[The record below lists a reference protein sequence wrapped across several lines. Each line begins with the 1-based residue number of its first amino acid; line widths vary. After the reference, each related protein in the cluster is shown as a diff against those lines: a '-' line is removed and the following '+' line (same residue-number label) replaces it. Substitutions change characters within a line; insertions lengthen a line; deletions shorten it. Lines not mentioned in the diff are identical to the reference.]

1 MEIFCCLA
9 ALIFILFLSISVAF
23 VSSVMYVFM
32 SVFFQVILKR
42 VNTLKSHFMSF
53 WSQLQINP
61 YKLGLNIF
69 FNILRVLFIS
79 LCLLPFFSFA
89 TFWEHFFHYLE
100 EERTFL
106 ILFFSDAIF
115 FTLQTKISSMCCSSI
130 RLTQVFTIFCQ
141 YITKITFGTQMILKL
156 YSVMLFGGSKLYFVL
171 KCKIK
176 TKSKVFPWKN
186 AHKIGSDT
194 LNSDSVLSK

>member
-1 MEIFCCLA
+1 MKWIT
-9 ALIFILFLSISVAF
+9 
-23 VSSVMYVFM
+23 
-32 SVFFQVILKR
+32 
-42 VNTLKSHFMSF
+42 NKS
-53 WSQLQINP
+53 LQTR
-61 YKLGLNIF
+61 LEHF

-79 LCLLPFFSFA
+79 LYLLPLFSFA

-106 ILFFSDAIF
+106 IHFFWYFF

-130 RLTQVFTIFCQ
+130 RLTQVLTIFCQ

-156 YSVMLFGGSKLYFVL
+156 YSVMLFGGSKLYFVF
-171 KCKIK
+171 KCKRK
-176 TKSKVFPWKN
+176 TNNKIFPWKN